1 MRSATRFE
9 RDLRA
14 LSQERKRPRTSKPG
28 GKTCRVGEIEASN
41 PDELVG
47 KWIAFLATAE
57 RGVYFGSYRGTVIG
71 PEPALERDGG
81 ALAT

>member
-1 MRSATRFE
+1 M
-9 RDLRA
+9 
-14 LSQERKRPRTSKPG
+14 RKRSVRLYRLNEDGRKLAA
-28 GKTCRVGEIEASN
+28 GKIEASN

-57 RGVYFGSYRGTVIG
+57 RGVYFGSYRGIFIG
-71 PEPALERDGG
+71 PEPALEHDGG